1 MTVNKSFGLKSLL
14 GLADSS
20 VKGTLVA
27 NYVAQAG
34 SEVICSLIDFEGNT
48 SEGSTPFNV
57 LTGT

>member
-1 MTVNKSFGLKSLL
+1 MTANFGLKSLL
-14 GLADSS
+14 VSADSS

-34 SEVICSLIDFEGNT
+34 SEVICYLIDFQGNT